1 MKKST
6 LSFLRISLALLLSF
20 LMLLGTA
27 ACTGSGSGDDTGA
40 AAVDSTEPAETS
52 DDTPIVPPEPEELK
66 LSSITLDG
74 EAITLEDG
82 KKDYEVLIPAGHPR
96 IPRVA
101 AVGNEAASVEVI
113 QATIPVASAEGSAKI
128 IVTFEDK
135 TATYTVKFAKSKE
148 AGFSVQYD
156 DRYSYTP
163 AYTLA
168 DGEVYTFTSAEP
180 SKVAVDGKGVIR
192 ALAITE
198 TPVDVTVSVGGE
210 VKETVSV
217 NVVPAQICFF
227 LIVGQSNAAGTYD
240 DSNSNKSQSDMPD
253 LGISYCVDV
262 SKGPSVYDLN
272 AGRAGFAPALGKEW
286 YNLTGE
292 KSLMIQ
298 GAVGGSPVE
307 NWQKHGDNYGSN
319 GNAYDKTYSM
329 YTTMFKKYT
338 NDPKYEIIRT
348 GAFWCQGETAQANE
362 WTGSGWKTSGDRKI
376 QTSAEYYDLFMKMY
390 DNFVKEMKIDFFS
403 IALVR
408 ALKSVTSAQNYKE
421 GYMTDLVAPRAAQY
435 TINHLGNDKLFI
447 ASRICDIALALTA
460 PDKNAEGYGYMGG
473 NNLHYSQKGYNAQG
487 HELAKNTYAAIC
499 GTVDRTPT
507 ELEVID
513 SNGRTRLEDKAVIEV
528 VKGKA
533 HQIASIVL
541 PMYTDKSAIT
551 YEITEGG
558 EYATVD
564 QFGSIRFIPSA
575 PIDATATLTIT
586 GESGLTKTFTLK
598 HVTTETPS
606 STPVTE
612 PPAEPVISSDL
623 TLHWDFND
631 LTEENGKSNL
641 TLSALSPTTDNYSFQ
656 DGKIILPVRTVD
668 FDLATPFM
676 LAQNF
681 DWSIEW
687 RGSTTISS
695 ALFGQ
700 QKSNQNFIYFA
711 ITTPSWGNPFRMVSS
726 EGTAAMI
733 KLSDE
738 YVQKAAELNT
748 WKIDYKADSRIMTLY
763 FMGDGYINEAVGNY
777 KWDTDFTFTITN
789 MFGRYGSSSTVV
801 NWRGEMDYITVIA
814 HTVG

>member
-1 MKKST
+1 MKKNT

-20 LMLLGTA
+20 LMLLGTV
-27 ACTGSGSGDDTGA
+27 ACTGSGSGDTTTA
-40 AAVDSTEPAETS
+40 AEADSTEPAETS
-52 DDTPIVPPEPEELK
+52 DDTPVVPPEPEELK
-66 LSSITLDG
+66 LSSITIDG
-74 EAITLEDG
+74 VELTLEDG

-96 IPRVA
+96 IPRIA
-101 AVGNEAASVEVI
+101 AAGNDAASLEVI
-113 QATIPVASAEGSAKI
+113 QATIPVAAAEGTAKV

-135 TATYTVKFAKSKE
+135 TSTYNVKFTKSKD
-148 AGFSVQYD
+148 AGFALQYD
-156 DRYSYTP
+156 DRYAYTP
-163 AYTLA
+163 AYTLGT
-168 DGEVYTFTSAEP
+168 GETFTYASADA
-180 SKVAVDGKGVIR
+180 SKVAVSANGTIR
-192 ALAITE
+192 ALAVTSD
-198 TPVDVTVSVGGE
+198 PVDVTVSVGGE

-217 NVVPAQICFF
+217 KVDPAQICFF

-253 LGISYCVDV
+253 MGISYCVDV

-298 GAVGGSPVE
+298 GAVGGSPIE
-307 NWQKHGDNYGSN
+307 NWQKRAGNYEN
-319 GNAYDKTYSM
+319 TLSM
-329 YTTMFKKYT
+329 YITMTKKYT
-338 NDPKYEIIRT
+338 NDPKFEIIRT

-362 WTGSGWKTSGDRKI
+362 WTGSGWKSSGNIRI
-376 QTSAEYYDLFMKMY
+376 QTSAEYMNLFMKMY

-435 TINHLGNDKLFI
+435 AANGLGDDHLFI
-447 ASRICDIALALTA
+447 ASRICDIARALSA
-460 PDKNAEGYGYMGG
+460 PDKTSEGYGYMGS
-473 NNLHYSQKGYNAQG
+473 NNLHYSQTGYNAQG

-513 SNGRTRLEDKAVIEV
+513 SNGRTRLEDKSVIEV
-528 VKGKA
+528 VKGKT

-541 PMYTDKSAIT
+541 PIYTNQSGIT

-564 QFGSIRFIPSA
+564 QFGAISFIPTA
-575 PIDATATLTIT
+575 PIDATATLTVT
-586 GESGLTKTFTLK
+586 SESGLTKTFTLK
-598 HVTTETPS
+598 HVVTA
-606 STPVTE
+606 TPVATSAETE
-612 PPAEPVISSDL
+612 PPAEPIIDADL

-631 LTEENGKSNL
+631 LNEENGKSNL
-641 TLSALSPTTDNYSFQ
+641 TLSALSPTTDNYTLQ
-656 DGKIILPVRTVD
+656 DGKIVLPVRTVD
-668 FDLATPFM
+668 FDLATPFK

-681 DWSIEW
+681 NWSIEW
-687 RGSTTISS
+687 KGWTTVSS

-711 ITTPSWGNPFRMVSS
+711 ITTPSWGNPFRMVSN

-733 KLSDE
+733 KLSDD
-738 YVQKAAELNT
+738 YVAKAGEMNV
-748 WKIDYKADSRIMTLY
+748 WKIDYQANTKTMTLY
-763 FMGDGYINEAVGNY
+763 FMGSDGTANEVVGTY
-777 KWDTDFTFTITN
+777 TWEGEFTFTITN

-801 NWRGEMDYITVIA
+801 NWRGEMDYITVTA